1 MNMNNKILDGLK
13 LLFSEEETEKIK
25 KDLDRKYAYSLRLA
39 GEKAVEICKQIKD
52 KSRFDEVQ
60 KEKINEAINF
70 LFDLAA
76 ELENEMTEK
85 AIYAKEKYLLKQANG
100 ARYSCIVTSDVFKYS
115 NVMNKEETYIYLH
128 TFCGEVNIK
137 VQIIKKIDEKNFL
150 RIFEFSANCEKII
163 CEDDDTEKNWYLTFC
178 TDKGRIEV
186 SNEEMLQ
193 FDLM

>member
-1 MNMNNKILDGLK
+1 MNNKILDGLK

-52 KSRFDEVQ
+52 KNRFNEVQ
-60 KEKINEAINF
+60 REKINESINF
-70 LFDLAA
+70 LFDLVA

-85 AIYAKEKYLLKQANG
+85 AIYAEKKYLLKQASG

-115 NVMNKEETYIYLH
+115 NVMNKEETYIYLY

-137 VQIIKKIDEKNFL
+137 VQIIKKIDEKKFL

-163 CEDDDTEKNWYLTFC
+163 CEDDDTEKKWYLIFYTE
-178 TDKGRIEV
+178 KGRIEV
-186 SNEEMLQ
+186 SNKEMLQ